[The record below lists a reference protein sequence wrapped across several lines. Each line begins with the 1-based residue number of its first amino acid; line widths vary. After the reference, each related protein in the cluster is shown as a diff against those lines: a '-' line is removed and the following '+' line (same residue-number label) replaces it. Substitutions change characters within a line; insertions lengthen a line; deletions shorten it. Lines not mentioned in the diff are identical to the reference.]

1 MEVNVK
7 RPPIQVQ
14 DILKLYDEIPPYFSD
29 RGKNIEVISREF
41 EKNSFKRVLNSSSDA
56 YLKRVLNSSSDAYLK
71 FEPLSLPN
79 NVNEKSKSF
88 FEMYFPKKINASH
101 QLSYYLGC
109 NNELSIILQSVD
121 VTRTFVF
128 QVNSKIR
135 FTIKKRHDEK
145 SLLQGEFTP
154 LQISKPRDYIEKLIN
169 FFE

>member
-14 DILKLYDEIPPYFSD
+14 DILKLYDEILPYFSD

-41 EKNSFKRVLNSSSDA
+41 EKNSF
-56 YLKRVLNSSSDAYLK
+56 KRVLNSSSDAYLK

>member
-7 RPPIQVQ
+7 RTPIQVQ
-14 DILKLYDEIPPYFSD
+14 DILKLYDKILPYSSD
-29 RGKNIEVISREF
+29 RGKNIGVISREF
-41 EKNSFKRVLNSSSDA
+41 EKISFKRA
-56 YLKRVLNSSSDAYLK
+56 LNSSSDAYLK
-71 FEPLSLPN
+71 FEPLSLPD

>member
-41 EKNSFKRVLNSSSDA
+41 EKNSF
-56 YLKRVLNSSSDAYLK
+56 KRVLNSSSDAYLK